1 MSNTLIETTMK
12 TYIAPEC
19 EQTALISRESVLLNL
34 SDAVGGDEQ
43 ARRKELMD
51 WADNDWESVEDEE

>member
-1 MSNTLIETTMK
+1 MK

>member
-1 MSNTLIETTMK
+1 MK

-19 EQTALISRESVLLNL
+19 EQTALISRDSVLLNL
-34 SDAVGGDEQ
+34 SVSDAVGGDEQ